1 METLSQPRSRARD
14 RAHRIVYS
22 RRFEYAIVALILG
35 SGVLLGLDTVDGI
48 VERYGT
54 WLELGQQAVLAAF
67 IVEAALKLYAVSP
80 RFGRYFRDPWNV
92 FDFLIIVVSLVPAV
106 GVWALVARKVR
117 LLRVLRLV
125 SAIPELRLLVTTL
138 VRSIPGMLH
147 IVALMG
153 ALSYVYAIIGF
164 QLFREHDPE
173 HWHNLGASMLSL
185 FRMVTLEDWT
195 DIMYVAMDL
204 HPLASLYFIS
214 FVVLGAFI
222 IFNLFTALVI
232 NNLDQTRRER
242 QGSGADA
249 VPRESALLAVQA
261 AYDAIHRLERQLE
274 AAGEPEGASR
284 AGGGAPPP
292 GA

>member
-22 RRFEYAIVALILG
+22 SRFEYAIVAFILG

-48 VERYGT
+48 AERYGT

-67 IVEAALKLYAVSP
+67 IAEAALKLFAVSP
-80 RFGRYFRDPWNV
+80 RFGRYFSDPWNV
-92 FDFLIIVVSLVPAV
+92 FDFMIIVVSLIPAV
-106 GVWALVARKVR
+106 GAWALVARKVR

-153 ALSYVYAIIGF
+153 GLSYIYAIIGY

-173 HWHNLGASMLSL
+173 HWHNLGVSMLSL
-185 FRMVTLEDWT
+185 FRVVTLEDWT

-214 FVVLGAFI
+214 FVVLCTFMVL
-222 IFNLFTALVI
+222 NLFTALVI
-232 NNLDQTRRER
+232 NNLDDAKEERLRAAGQQESRLLHAVYDAYESIRRLEGELEQQLDR
-242 QGSGADA
+242 AS
-249 VPRESALLAVQA
+249 RES
-261 AYDAIHRLERQLE
+261 RP
-274 AAGEPEGASR
+274 GESR
-284 AGGGAPPP
+284 P
-292 GA
+292 GE